1 MKDYRIFVEGVADK
15 RFIEQLIQHIFG
27 VLAMGDCVIQTGGY
41 TNLIA
46 ESKTAV
52 YVNQMRR
59 TTDDGGV
66 NLVVFD
72 ADDDCEKRRNE
83 IVKWKH
89 EHKLDFELFL
99 FPDNHSSGELEVL
112 LESIINPENQPV
124 MDCWGKYEESLRSV
138 NIPWRKGV
146 PLTIPAKKTKIYAY
160 LEVLLGSSKSEKN
173 KIKESNR
180 DYCNINHWN
189 LNATALTDLIAFL
202 KEHLQE

>member
-15 RFIEQLIQHIFG
+15 RFIKQLIQHIFG
-27 VLAMGDCVIQTGGY
+27 VSVMDDCVIETEGY
-41 TNLIA
+41 TNLISK
-46 ESKTAV
+46 SKTAV

-72 ADDDCEKRRNE
+72 ADDDYEKRKNE
-83 IVKWKH
+83 IMDWKH
-89 EHKLDFELFL
+89 NHKLDFELFL
-99 FPDNHSSGELEVL
+99 FPNNHSNGEFEYL

-124 MDCWGKYEESLRSV
+124 MDCWEKYEESLKNV
-138 NIPWRKGV
+138 NIPWRERV

-160 LEVLLGSSKSEKN
+160 LEVLLGSSKSEKK
-173 KIKESNR
+173 KIKECER

-189 LNATALTDLIAFL
+189 LNATALTDLIAFF
-202 KEHLQE
+202 KEMLQ

>member
-15 RFIEQLIQHIFG
+15 RFIEQLIQHLFG
-27 VLAMGDCVIQTGGY
+27 IPVMGDCVIPTEGY

-46 ESKTAV
+46 KSKTTV

-83 IVKWKH
+83 IMDWKH

-99 FPDNHSSGELEVL
+99 FPDNHSSGEFEDL

-124 MDCWGKYEESLRSV
+124 MDCWEKYEESLKNV
-138 NIPWRKGV
+138 NIPWREGV

-160 LEVLLGSSKSEKN
+160 LEVLLGSSKSEKK

-189 LNATALTDLIAFL
+189 LNATALTDLIVFF
-202 KEHLQE
+202 KEHLQ

>member
-15 RFIEQLIQHIFG
+15 RFIKQLIQHIFG
-27 VLAMGDCVIQTGGY
+27 VSVMDDCVIETEGY
-41 TNLIA
+41 TNLISK
-46 ESKTAV
+46 SKTAV

-72 ADDDCEKRRNE
+72 ADDDYEKRKNE
-83 IVKWKH
+83 IMDWKH
-89 EHKLDFELFL
+89 KHKLDFELFL
-99 FPDNHSSGELEVL
+99 FPNNHSNGEFENL

-124 MDCWGKYEESLRSV
+124 MDCWEKYEESLKNV
-138 NIPWRKGV
+138 NIPWREGV

-160 LEVLLGSSKSEKN
+160 LEVLLGSSKSEKK
-173 KIKESNR
+173 KIKECER

-189 LNATALTDLIAFL
+189 LNATALTDLIAFF
-202 KEHLQE
+202 KEMLQ